1 MPYPVKTMARKD
13 ATTRATAASAA
24 RLKALG
30 HPVRLGIAVQ
40 LAGEPETCACDFA
53 EVFGVSQPTVS
64 EHLRVL
70 REAGLVT
77 TKRRG
82 TQICYSLDPAV
93 VREVAGLLADL
104 GRGARPRRVAG

>member
-1 MPYPVKTMARKD
+1 MASSTDRD
-13 ATTRATAASAA
+13 AA

-30 HPVRLGIAVQ
+30 HPVRLGIAIR
-40 LAGEPETCACDFA
+40 LASEPETCACDFA

-82 TQICYSLDPAV
+82 TQICYSLDSAS
-93 VREVAGLLADL
+93 VRALERVLSALE
-104 GRGARPRRVAG
+104 RPRRRLASAPSR

>member
-1 MPYPVKTMARKD
+1 MATSTDRD
-13 ATTRATAASAA
+13 AA

-30 HPVRLGIAVQ
+30 HPVRLGIAIR
-40 LAGEPETCACDFA
+40 LASEPETCACDFA

-82 TQICYSLDPAV
+82 TQICYSLNPGSLRAL
-93 VREVAGLLADL
+93 EQLLSAL
-104 GRGARPRRVAG
+104 GRRRPPRAMAASA

>member
-1 MPYPVKTMARKD
+1 MATSTDRD
-13 ATTRATAASAA
+13 AA

-30 HPVRLGIAVQ
+30 HPVRLGIAIR
-40 LAGEPETCACDFA
+40 LASEPETCACDFA

-82 TQICYSLDPAV
+82 TQICYSLDPAS
-93 VREVAGLLADL
+93 VRALEKLLSAL
-104 GRGARPRRVAG
+104 ARRSRPVTAASA